1 METVRS
7 LPGVLGTARVQE
19 RNAGANKGNADA
31 FRRALQ
37 QEGSAEA
44 GAGDAD
50 PPMRTR
56 LQPRAVT
63 SRKEGEVNA
72 RHVDVIA

>member
-19 RNAGANKGNADA
+19 RNAGGNRGNAEA
-31 FRRALQ
+31 FRKALQ
-37 QEGSAEA
+37 QEGAAES
-44 GAGDAD
+44 GGKDA
-50 PPMRTR
+50 PMRTR
-56 LQPRAVT
+56 LQPRPAA
-63 SRKEGEVNA
+63 SRKEPVENA